1 MNQDPKASNDTTQV
15 FHRVDE
21 VGITFIDVLF
31 ALVVSRILAAATDAS
46 SLPAHAI
53 SHLLVAAALTTFSW
67 VGYHNSA
74 NRPQY
79 PIRFI
84 NLPFWQFLID
94 VLLVGDYW
102 FVAATVEYV
111 PEISARPNSPTSA
124 QPEALGVFLAF
135 ILYALWDEV
144 SRRIYASSRYA
155 DDTDGSEGSERLRRR
170 RVTWVFSL
178 MSTAVFVVTLVWM
191 PRDGGKVVALD
202 VALLLILAF
211 YRIAKDWPA
220 AKFKKS

>member
-1 MNQDPKASNDTTQV
+1 MNQGPKVSTDTTEV
-15 FHRVDE
+15 FRRVDE

-46 SLPAHAI
+46 SLPAPAI

-74 NRPQY
+74 HRPQY

-111 PEISARPNSPTSA
+111 PEIPTRLNSPTSA

-135 ILYALWDEV
+135 VFYTLWDEV
-144 SRRIYASSRYA
+144 SRRIYSSSKYA
-155 DDTDGSEGSERLRRR
+155 DDSDSSERLRRR
-170 RVTWVFSL
+170 RVTWVFAL
-178 MSTAVFVVTLVWM
+178 MSAAVFVVTLLWM

-202 VALLLILAF
+202 VALLLVLSF
-211 YRIAKDWPA
+211 YRVAKDWPA